1 MIPSLPR
8 SIGVQLGVSVMGDM
22 IGTEAEFEEE
32 AGSSPVLPEKPTR
45 KAVPF
50 EAGPSAFLA
59 GTYMEL

>member
-1 MIPSLPR
+1 
-8 SIGVQLGVSVMGDM
+8 MGDM